1 MGRID
6 LRYHLREVFGFP
18 ATICRGP
25 MHEYDVTLKN
35 ILTRPGSSVLAQL
48 TGVSSLR
55 WLNVEI
61 HKVNNRRVDLLGE
74 APDGGLVH
82 IELQSRNEKDFPLR
96 MAEYLFGIRRKYGRL
111 PRQVA
116 LYVGEAPLRMK
127 HGIEGPG
134 VSVRFH
140 LVDIRDLDGEQLLAS
155 ANMGDNVLAVLTRL
169 GEQPKVVR
177 RVLERI
183 AGGSPDERDQAL
195 AELFI
200 LAELRKIAGNVK
212 REVEK
217 MPILL
222 DIMDNEVLGPVLRKG
237 LLQGRLEG
245 RVEGQ
250 VEILLS
256 LIQKRFGRIPPA
268 VAQRIA
274 ALKPAQLKR
283 VGLRLLDA
291 QRIEDLFAR

>member
-1 MGRID
+1 
-6 LRYHLREVFGFP
+6 
-18 ATICRGP
+18 
-25 MHEYDVTLKN
+25 MHEYDVALKN
-35 ILTRPGSSVLAQL
+35 ILTRPGSLVLAQL
-48 TGVSSLR
+48 TGAFSLK
-55 WLNVEI
+55 WLNVEAP
-61 HKVNNRRVDLLGE
+61 KVSNRRVDLLGE
-74 APDGGLVH
+74 LPDGNLVH
-82 IELQSRNEKDFPLR
+82 IELQARNEKDFPLR
-96 MAEYLFGIRRKYGRL
+96 MAEYLFGIGRQYGRL

-127 HGIEGPG
+127 DRVEGPD

-155 ANMGDNVLAVLTRL
+155 ANLGDNVLAILTRL
-169 GEQPKVVR
+169 GERPKAVR
-177 RVLERI
+177 RILERI
-183 AGGSPDERDQAL
+183 AAGEPEERDRAL

-200 LAELRKIAGNVK
+200 LAMLRKFTGELK

-222 DIMDNEVLGPVLRKG
+222 DIMDDEVFGPLIRKG
-237 LLQGRLEG
+237 LAQG

-250 VEILLS
+250 VEMLLS
-256 LIQKRFGRIPPA
+256 QIEKRFGRVPPA
-268 VAQRIA
+268 VGQRIG

-283 VGLRLLDA
+283 AGLRLLDA

>member
-1 MGRID
+1 M
-6 LRYHLREVFGFP
+6 
-18 ATICRGP
+18 
-25 MHEYDVTLKN
+25 
-35 ILTRPGSSVLAQL
+35 
-48 TGVSSLR
+48 
-55 WLNVEI
+55 
-61 HKVNNRRVDLLGE
+61 
-74 APDGGLVH
+74 
-82 IELQSRNEKDFPLR
+82 KD
-96 MAEYLFGIRRKYGRL
+96 
-111 PRQVA
+111 
-116 LYVGEAPLRMK
+116 
-127 HGIEGPG
+127 GIEGPG

-140 LVDIRDLDGEQLLAS
+140 LVDIRDLDGEQMLAS
-155 ANMGDNVLAVLTRL
+155 ANMGDNVLAVLTKL

-177 RVLERI
+177 RILERI
-183 AGGSPDERDQAL
+183 AGGPPDGRDQAL
-195 AELFI
+195 ADLFI
-200 LAELRKIAGNVK
+200 VAELRRVTGSVK

-237 LLQGRLEG
+237 LRQG

-256 LIQKRFGRIPPA
+256 QIQKRFGRIPPA

-283 VGLRLLDA
+283 VGLRLLDV